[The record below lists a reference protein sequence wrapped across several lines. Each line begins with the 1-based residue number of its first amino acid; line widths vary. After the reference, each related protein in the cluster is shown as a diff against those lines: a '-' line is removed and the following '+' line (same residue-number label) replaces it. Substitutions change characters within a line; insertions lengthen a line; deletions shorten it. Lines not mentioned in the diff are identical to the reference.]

1 MADAESMPIEGG
13 NASVTETSAL
23 KMQNPTELS
32 ALRKLHIIIAGFACT
47 FNCNLG
53 SSIPSGALDAI
64 AARFSV
70 ASRVQLTLLNSLYMC
85 GYVVGPLLFGPLS
98 EYVGRRPVLGGTFL
112 GYLVL
117 MLLCSAA
124 PTYPALLVFRL
135 LGGINAAAPTAV
147 ISGLYSDILD
157 DPSQRGTALAVYMS
171 ITSVGPCVA
180 PVISGFSSQASW
192 RWPFWAAA
200 LIAAPGL
207 PLVLTIP
214 ETFAPVLNRAA
225 IRAKLEAEAKQG
237 AAVTETDLFSAR
249 RIFLRPMTL
258 MITEPILLFTSLYL
272 ALIYAIAY
280 LMYQAYPI
288 VFQGYY
294 GLSPGYASLAYVP
307 MIVGILISLPVFY
320 IFSRWYDA
328 SARKGK
334 SWAQR
339 EVNRRLP
346 LACVASPC
354 IFSMV
359 VALFWLGWTV
369 SDSLP
374 PIIPSLSGLFFYL
387 GYQLVFMG
395 MGNYLTDVFRQN
407 SASAQAAAGMTRS
420 VGAIL
425 LPLAA
430 GPMYSRLGIH
440 WAPSLLGFVA
450 LLMGVI
456 PFVFIK
462 YGTALQRKSK
472 AANAVF
478 MSGFTQ

>member
-1 MADAESMPIEGG
+1 MANAESMPIEGG
-13 NASVTETSAL
+13 NAFAAETSMI
-23 KMQNPTELS
+23 KMKNPTELS

-70 ASRVQLTLLNSLYMC
+70 TSRVQLTLLNSLYMC

-98 EYVGRRPVLGGTFL
+98 EYIGRRPVLAGTFL
-112 GYLVL
+112 GYLVF

-171 ITSVGPCVA
+171 VTSVGPCVA
-180 PVISGFSSQASW
+180 PVISGFSSQVSW

-207 PLVLTIP
+207 PLVWTIP
-214 ETFAPVLNRAA
+214 ETFAPVLNRVA
-225 IRAKLEAEAKQG
+225 IRAKLDAEAKSG
-237 AAVTETDLFSAR
+237 AVVVTETDLFSAR

-288 VFQGYY
+288 VFQGHY

-307 MIVGILISLPVFY
+307 MIVGIVISLPVFY

-354 IFSMV
+354 MV
-359 VALFWLGWTV
+359 IALFWLGWTV

-387 GYQLVFMG
+387 GYQLVFMS

-462 YGTALQRKSK
+462 YGTVLQRKSK

-478 MSGFTQ
+478 MSEFTQ

>member
-1 MADAESMPIEGG
+1 MANAESMPMEGG
-13 NASVTETSAL
+13 NASAAETSMV
-23 KMQNPTELS
+23 KMKNPTELS

-70 ASRVQLTLLNSLYMC
+70 TSRVQLTLLNSLYMC

-98 EYVGRRPVLGGTFL
+98 EYIGRRPVLAGTFL
-112 GYLVL
+112 GYLVF

-171 ITSVGPCVA
+171 VTSVGPCVA

-200 LIAAPGL
+200 LMAAPGL
-207 PLVLTIP
+207 PLVWTIP
-214 ETFAPVLNRAA
+214 ETFAPVLNREA
-225 IRAKLEAEAKQG
+225 IRAKLNAEAKQG
-237 AAVTETDLFSAR
+237 AVVVTETDLFSAR

-288 VFQGYY
+288 VFQ
-294 GLSPGYASLAYVP
+294 V
-307 MIVGILISLPVFY
+307 IVGILISLPVFY

-354 IFSMV
+354 MV
-359 VALFWLGWTV
+359 IALFWLGWTV

-387 GYQLVFMG
+387 GYQLVFMS

-462 YGTALQRKSK
+462 YGTVLQRKSK

-478 MSGFTQ
+478 MSEFTQ

>member
-1 MADAESMPIEGG
+1 MANAESVPIEGG
-13 NASVTETSAL
+13 NASAAETSMI
-23 KMQNPTELS
+23 KMKNPTELS
-32 ALRKLHIIIAGFACT
+32 PLRKLHIIIAGFACT

-70 ASRVQLTLLNSLYMC
+70 TSRVQLTLLNSLYMC

-98 EYVGRRPVLGGTFL
+98 EYIGRRPVLAGTFL
-112 GYLVL
+112 GYLVF

-171 ITSVGPCVA
+171 VTSVGPCVA
-180 PVISGFSSQASW
+180 PIISGFSSQVSW

-200 LIAAPGL
+200 LMAAPGL
-207 PLVLTIP
+207 PLVWTIP
-214 ETFAPVLNRAA
+214 ETFAPVLSRVA
-225 IRAKLEAEAKQG
+225 IRAKLDAEAKQG
-237 AAVTETDLFSAR
+237 AVVGAETDLFSAR

-288 VFQGYY
+288 VFQ
-294 GLSPGYASLAYVP
+294 V
-307 MIVGILISLPVFY
+307 IVGILISLPVFY

-354 IFSMV
+354 MV
-359 VALFWLGWTV
+359 IALFWLGWTV

-387 GYQLVFMG
+387 GYQLVFMS

-430 GPMYSRLGIH
+430 SPMYSRLGIH

-462 YGTALQRKSK
+462 YGTVLRRKSK

-478 MSGFTQ
+478 MSEFTQ